1 MAIIGEGHP
10 LLIKAPRAQKRNTRR
25 KGVIS
30 TRTVGLNMPAGGL
43 GGPPRLYGS
52 VDKEG
57 EGRHWMYGETRLKEP
72 TQPGSIVQATWSGA
86 LWWLIRHSLVLQR
99 LFRHFGEGRD
109 SRSQRLLT
117 GFCDSNR
124 LLINRIVLTQPMG
137 KCDLTVATHFIDILQ
152 ATARSNNRIC
162 LDDA

>member
-1 MAIIGEGHP
+1 
-10 LLIKAPRAQKRNTRR
+10 
-25 KGVIS
+25 
-30 TRTVGLNMPAGGL
+30 MPAGGL

-57 EGRHWMYGETRLKEP
+57 EDSRHWMYGETRLKEP
-72 TQPGSIVQATWSGA
+72 TQPGSVVQATLSGA

-99 LFRHFGEGRD
+99 FLRHFGEGRD

-117 GFCDSNR
+117 GFYDFNR

-137 KCDLTVATHFIDILQ
+137 KFDLTVATHFIYIFR
-152 ATARSNNRIC
+152 ATARPNNRIC